1 MGAEAGVKTLVTN
14 RSVIF
19 ISVDTVIDSNGTTTV
34 SVRLVVDRRRISDLV
49 SPQANGGWQQ
59 NSSN

>member
-1 MGAEAGVKTLVTN
+1 MGAEAGVKTQVTN

-19 ISVDTVIDSNGTTTV
+19 ISVDNVSDSNGTTTV
-34 SVRLVVDRRRISDLV
+34 SVRLVVDRRRISALV

>member
-14 RSVIF
+14 QSLIF
-19 ISVDTVIDSNGTTTV
+19 IAVDTDSDSNGTTTV

>member
-19 ISVDTVIDSNGTTTV
+19 ISVDTVSDSNRTTTV

>member
-19 ISVDTVIDSNGTTTV
+19 ISVDTVSDSNGTTTV
-34 SVRLVVDRRRISDLV
+34 SVRLVVDRRRVSDLV
-49 SPQANGGWQQ
+49 SHQANGGWQQ